1 MRRDNFRTK
10 LEPNT
15 SWGTSWQIRHITSV
29 TRSPTGLPQMITY
42 YVTFPRGGGGFVS
55 RCNQSTFQDWAWC
68 HGGENTEVKFQGPSE
83 MERVFGEMSANMKDM
98 GLF

>member
-42 YVTFPRGGGGFVS
+42 YVTYPKSGNGYVGS
-55 RCNQSTFQDWAWC
+55 CQQSTFQDWAWG
-68 HGGENTEVKFQGPSE
+68 HGGENTEVEFQGPNE
-83 MERVFGEMSANMKDM
+83 MERLLGEMSAHMRDM
-98 GLF
+98 GIF